1 MNLRELHILIDAVLA
16 PKYEPSPELHLERC
30 LDLRK
35 KLSEVSEIIDQEL
48 EKLNTKGESEL

>member
-30 LDLRK
+30 QDLKK
-35 KLSEVSEIIDQEL
+35 KLTEVNEIIDQEI
-48 EKLNTKGESEL
+48 EKLNQKGEL